1 MGPKLL
7 LGFLLAFV
15 PAATQAFSPPSAGLA
30 RDLAR
35 GKLSL
40 RSASRRPSALSGML
54 VMQAQAEPPKGS
66 GDGDKFDMSTLNARI
81 EKVKAREANPVLN
94 LQDKITDAVEP
105 VKFEA
110 AKLSNKIPDPRSA
123 IPATGLPKWVLPVS
137 LVLGF
142 SLFTALLQSTMGGGG
157 AALSDGS
164 GLATGSL

>member
-1 MGPKLL
+1 MAVLHAAHRTLLPVLPLPHIPWVIWLSLSVCACGRLFSIMPKLL

-66 GDGDKFDMSTLNARI
+66 G
-81 EKVKAREANPVLN
+81 
-94 LQDKITDAVEP
+94 
-105 VKFEA
+105 
-110 AKLSNKIPDPRSA
+110 
-123 IPATGLPKWVLPVS
+123 
-137 LVLGF
+137 
-142 SLFTALLQSTMGGGG
+142 
-157 AALSDGS
+157 
-164 GLATGSL
+164 

>member
-1 MGPKLL
+1 
-7 LGFLLAFV
+7 
-15 PAATQAFSPPSAGLA
+15 
-30 RDLAR
+30 
-35 GKLSL
+35 
-40 RSASRRPSALSGML
+40 ML